1 MQFWYLLNMEKGI
14 IRKKIGFRHFKALRY
29 NFKVPASATPNEI
42 DRELVRKKSL
52 GFWMGR
58 DLKLGIAKSC

>member
-1 MQFWYLLNMEKGI
+1 MEKGI

-52 GFWMGR
+52 GF
-58 DLKLGIAKSC
+58 